1 MTVTADRGL
10 AEIEI
15 KMPKSTPTTKDLW
28 IFEATQLMWE
38 VWSRLGWQTTTSQY
52 VKKEDWWRLMLKEDM
67 IMARIER
74 ILKMSKKY
82 NLTDIFK
89 YEEALTSISELAKL
103 IDDQDI
109 MLMDCKEAKN
119 FRTIV
124 ANVLL
129 VGISRGLDVKSEL
142 HMDKFHDPIAKI
154 FLKDAILVLQEKQF
168 QFIESKEMLIGIL
181 TIETDSKLYIPTF
194 TCNIDSV

>member
-1 MTVTADRGL
+1 
-10 AEIEI
+10 
-15 KMPKSTPTTKDLW
+15 
-28 IFEATQLMWE
+28 
-38 VWSRLGWQTTTSQY
+38 
-52 VKKEDWWRLMLKEDM
+52 MLKEDM